1 MRDGI
6 RVIENQSVRDTVA
19 PVVARKNE
27 PTGPSDRIK
36 ETWPFAIS
44 RRAVATISTIP
55 SSGDPN
61 DDAIRDLDVIER
73 DPGISGASP
82 ISRTILIMAFH
93 PDRILRRPPVRQ
105 SPCRP
110 GGIARPLKFLGQAIG
125 LLR

>member
-1 MRDGI
+1 MGV
-6 RVIENQSVRDTVA
+6 RVAMQEED
-19 PVVARKNE
+19 
-27 PTGPSDRIK
+27 
-36 ETWPFAIS
+36 
-44 RRAVATISTIP
+44 RRAST

-82 ISRTILIMAFH
+82 ISRTILIMVFH
-93 PDRILRRPPVRQ
+93 PDRLLRRPPVRQ

-110 GGIARPLKFLGQAIG
+110 GGIARPLSFLGQTIG